1 MPAMGASMT
10 RSNDQVP
17 VQPVED
23 PILCS
28 PYTEPDRHWLY
39 DRKTGIPSREPG
51 RREAAYWYKSERTGS
66 AQMSLLADEEQ
77 DDLPLVNSLRAD
89 VKRWRESRWPGASE
103 TTKRLLRHW
112 WRADRSR
119 RLFFCQVEAV
129 ETVIY
134 LRELLARGR
143 KPRWNP
149 RLGLADFEALNRG
162 ENPRPEEWLAKV
174 AQPPKLADVP
184 GKNGG
189 KPIPRYACKMATGS
203 GKTVVMAMLI
213 AWAFCNRGTKPGDP
227 RYPRRVLVVCPNLT
241 IKERLRVLRPGD
253 AHNYYEA
260 FDIVPSP
267 LRPELAKGMVLV
279 TNWHRLGPE
288 REEVKVGKVTVS
300 RLGKET
306 PEAFA
311 RNRLGDLWD
320 DEALMVLNDEGHHAY
335 RPAPVGNDVGISA
348 GAKAD
353 RKEATV
359 WIEGLDTINAAC
371 GIELCVDL
379 SATPFYIQG
388 SGYLEGSPFPWIVS
402 DFSLVDAIES
412 GITKIP
418 RLPAID
424 NTGRPDPKYFKLWH
438 HVTRDLRPGDR
449 LTGGRPKPEVVYRK
463 AEDALLTL
471 VGEWKEK
478 FEQVRDAAPGQDGTP
493 PVLIVVCDNTDVATH
508 LHRMISGE
516 ELVDGDRVDE
526 PDDNGDGSTLRKRRK
541 PVKHYGPGL
550 RGFRE
555 LWNREGEAVTLR
567 IDSRLLEAAESDDP
581 TATQKEAAEELRQ
594 IVSTVGKPGEPGGSV
609 RCVVSVNMLSEGW
622 DANNVT
628 HILGLRAFHSQ
639 LLCEQ
644 VVGRGLRRMD
654 YAPDPETGLLTPE
667 YVDIFGVPFSLIPF
681 KGRQPES
688 GLPPGELPKHE
699 VMALSERRAFEIR
712 FPVVEGYVVHLTR
725 NRVKCDVRAVEP
737 LTLDPTKTPTAAF
750 IRPQVGYQIGHPG
763 THGGFGFETVDR
775 QEYYDSTHPQEIAF
789 EIAREI
795 VNRLTEVARQS
806 NAGPAAVRDDVGRRP
821 RTGNGGGNGRSAPR
835 SGSRAAL
842 FPQVLAIVRDYVRDR
857 VDLRGL
863 HPCEIGLQTYAEQI
877 VGRLLD
883 AITPDDVHGEP
894 PVLPRMNRYRP
905 IGSTS
910 SVHFKTVR
918 PVQPAEASHLNYVAC
933 HTVSWEQAA
942 MYRIEQLAKDGFV
955 QCYARNYRLEF
966 TIPYELYG
974 EPRAYE
980 PDFIVRLRNGVS
992 VVLEIK
998 GAPDP
1003 DADAKHQAARRWIHA
1018 VNNWNGLGEW
1028 EFLVC
1033 CDPQQLGREME
1044 KLIAARDTRLG
1055 AAAKLRREAS
1065 RDAERLRSRGWTQA
1079 DFARALRET
1088 LGSGEAGSA

>member
-1 MPAMGASMT
+1 MPEE
-10 RSNDQVP
+10 QIP
-17 VQPVED
+17 VQPVAD

-28 PYTEPDRHWLY
+28 PYAEPNRHWLY
-39 DRKTGIPSREPG
+39 NRKTGIPSRAPG
-51 RREAAYWYKSERTGS
+51 RREAAYWYKTERTGS

-77 DDLPLVNSLRAD
+77 DDLPLVNALRAD
-89 VKRWRESRWPGASE
+89 VKRWRESRWQGASE
-103 TTKRLLRHW
+103 TTKHLLRHW
-112 WRADRSR
+112 WRSDRTR

-129 ETVIY
+129 ETIIY

-162 ENPRPEEWLAKV
+162 ENPRPEEWLSRV
-174 AQPPKLADVP
+174 AQPPKLADSP
-184 GKNGG
+184 ERNGSR
-189 KPIPRYACKMATGS
+189 PIPRYACKMATGS

-227 RYPRRVLVVCPNLT
+227 RYPRRALVVCPNLT

-253 AHNYYEA
+253 PHNYYET
-260 FDIVPSP
+260 FDVVPSP
-267 LRPELAKGMVLV
+267 LRPELAKGKVLV

-288 REEVKVGKVTVS
+288 PEEVRVGKVTVS

-320 DEALMVLNDEGHHAY
+320 DEPLMVLNDEGHHAY
-335 RPAPVGNDVGISA
+335 RPAPVGKGDRISA
-348 GAKAD
+348 DAKAD

-359 WIEGLDTINAAC
+359 WIDGLDTINAAC

-388 SGYLEGSPFPWIVS
+388 SGYPEGSPFPWIVS

-438 HVTRDLRPGDR
+438 HITRDLRAGER

-471 VGEWKEK
+471 AGEWKEK
-478 FEQVRDAAPGQDGTP
+478 FEQVRDASPGQDRTP

-508 LHRMISGE
+508 VHRRISGE
-516 ELVDGDRVDE
+516 QWLEAD
-526 PDDNGDGSTLRKRRK
+526 PDTPANYEERRASRKRTKKR
-541 PVKHYGPGL
+541 HYGSGL
-550 RGFRE
+550 RGFDE
-555 LWNREGEAVTLR
+555 LWNRERDAVTLR
-567 IDSRLLEAAESDDP
+567 IDSKLLEAAESDDP

-594 IVSTVGKPGEPGGSV
+594 IVSTVGKPGEPGGRV

-622 DANNVT
+622 DASNVT

-681 KGRQPES
+681 KGRQPQ
-688 GLPPGELPKHE
+688 GGPPPEELPKHE
-699 VMALSERRAFEIR
+699 VMALPERRAFEIR

-725 NRVKCDVRAVEP
+725 NRIRCDVQAVEP
-737 LTLDPTKTPTAAF
+737 LKLDPARIPTAAF

-775 QEYYDSTHPQEIAF
+775 HEYYDSTHPQEIAF

-795 VNRLTEVARQS
+795 VSRLTEATRS
-806 NAGPAAVRDDVGRRP
+806 PEAGSTSPPNAPAGAGRP
-821 RTGNGGGNGRSAPR
+821 STTGNGGANGHAGTRG
-835 SGSRAAL
+835 GSRAAL
-842 FPQVLAIVRDYVRDR
+842 FPQVLRIVQEYVRER

-883 AITPDDVHGEP
+883 AITPDDTHGEP
-894 PVLPRMNRYRP
+894 PVLPRTNRYRP

-918 PVQPAEASHLNYVAC
+918 PVQPTEASHLNYVAC
-933 HTVSWEQAA
+933 HTASWEQAA
-942 MYRIEQLAKDGFV
+942 MFQIESLAKDGSV
-955 QCYARNYRLEF
+955 ECYARNYRLEF

-974 EPRAYE
+974 EPHAYE
-980 PDFIVRLRNGVS
+980 PDFIVRLQGGIS
-992 VVLEIK
+992 IVLEIK
-998 GAPDP
+998 GAPDA
-1003 DADAKHQAARRWIHA
+1003 DADAKHQAARRWIQA
-1018 VNNWNGLGEW
+1018 VNNWSRLGAW

-1033 CDPQQLGREME
+1033 RDPQQLGHELE
-1044 KLIAARDTRLG
+1044 NLIAARDARTRD
-1055 AAAKLRREAS
+1055 AAMKLRDQAA
-1065 RDAERLRSRGWTQA
+1065 RDVERLRSRGWTQA
-1079 DFARALRET
+1079 DFAQALRDT
-1088 LGSGEAGSA
+1088 LGSGEDGPA